1 MNQQEHISQL
11 SALFDN
17 ELSPDQAEL
26 VIRRALKDPAMRT
39 SWGRYALIGACVR
52 GEPLAGRLRPE
63 SDVAARVRI
72 RLAVESSRAAGVGAA
87 REDVRP
93 RTGTAL
99 LARGAM
105 AMAIAASVAA
115 VSLFLV
121 RFQASQTGTM
131 IAQTAQQENAP
142 ALVASGPAT
151 AAGAATNVDVA
162 APQAVV
168 AAATAPPSYTTPVD
182 ESPVG
187 QRLDGRM
194 VNYVVAHSEVSSSA
208 VRFSPLSTV
217 MNSSE
222 DFTQDTVEMTA
233 AEIGAYR

>member
-72 RLAVESSRAAGVGAA
+72 RLAVESSRAAGQGAA
-87 REDVRP
+87 RDDVRP

-121 RFQASQTGTM
+121 RFQAPQTGTM
-131 IAQTAQQENAP
+131 IAQSAVQDDRA
-142 ALVASGPAT
+142 ALVAIPAAT
-151 AAGAATNVDVA
+151 AAGAATQWS
-162 APQAVV
+162 APHRRPWLRQPALRPV
-168 AAATAPPSYTTPVD
+168 TRRPSTI
-182 ESPVG
+182 
-187 QRLDGRM
+187 RR
-194 VNYVVAHSEVSSSA
+194 SA
-208 VRFSPLSTV
+208 SAWMGAWSITWSRTVRFPRRPCVSVPCR
-217 MNSSE
+217 
-222 DFTQDTVEMTA
+222 Q
-233 AEIGAYR
+233 

>member
-1 MNQQEHISQL
+1 MNQQEHSSQL

-72 RLAVESSRAAGVGAA
+72 RLAVESSRAAGQAA
-87 REDVRP
+87 MRDDIRP

-115 VSLFLV
+115 VSLFLI
-121 RFQASQTGTM
+121 RAQGPQAGTM
-131 IAQTAQQENAP
+131 IAQSTVLQP
-142 ALVASGPAT
+142 ASQPAT
-151 AAGAATNVDVA
+151 AASAASVDA
-162 APQAVV
+162 PGPQAL
-168 AAATAPPSYTTPVD
+168 AAAASAPPSYTTPVD
-182 ESPVG
+182 DSPVG